1 MLLGLVG
8 HRSSFARGCRFA
20 VPVRTHFYGN
30 RGGAALIIVHPVM
43 IR

>member
-8 HRSSFARGCRFA
+8 HRSSFARGCRVA
-20 VPVRTHFYGN
+20 VRTYFYGN
-30 RGGAALIIVHPVM
+30 QGRAALIIVKPVM